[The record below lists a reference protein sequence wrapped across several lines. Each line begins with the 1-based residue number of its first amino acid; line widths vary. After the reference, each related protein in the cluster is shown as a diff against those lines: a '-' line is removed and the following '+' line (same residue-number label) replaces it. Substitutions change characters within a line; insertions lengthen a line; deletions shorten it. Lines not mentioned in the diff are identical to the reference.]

1 MSTLELEHLKHTSS
15 SSNNLSTHSD
25 GSLTLQSLN
34 VTGDLT
40 VDTNTLKV
48 DSSNNRVGIGTASP
62 LSELHQDVGLTDREG
77 HYLYYGAD
85 AKAGFTVLPNTGE
98 IRIGAATAGTN
109 GNYYTEIMSRNGSN
123 LITSIKADN
132 YGRVTM
138 PNQPAC
144 FAFKSGSGNG
154 TSDSGAGALN
164 ATGTNTGNHFDTSTG
179 RFTCPVAGV
188 YMVCWT
194 MMNHQN
200 NTGTPTCV
208 LRVNG
213 VGYKYFH
220 VENSHPQGQSDQ
232 LVYTANANDY
242 FDISLSNYHWNGGSQ
257 NKYPS
262 MSVFLIG

>member
-15 SSNNLSTHSD
+15 SSNNLSVHSD
-25 GSLTLQSLN
+25 G
-34 VTGDLT
+34 T
-40 VDTNTLKV
+40 VV
-48 DSSNNRVGIGTASP
+48 SNNKLGIGTVPNSTFGSLLYAQGTPAANKPIISGY
-62 LSELHQDVGLTDREG
+62 SQGNSNNAGLALFNDTGNRGIWTGPGSSMRFTRSYEG
-77 HYLYYGAD
+77 NS
-85 AKAGFTVLPNTGE
+85 TVDMN
-98 IRIGAATAGTN
+98 ID
-109 GNYYTEIMSRNGSN
+109 SS
-123 LITSIKADN
+123 
-132 YGRVTM
+132 GRVTM